1 MAPTF
6 TGDDTTIG
14 RVKWFNNKAGYGF
27 ITSSSGDDEKDIF
40 VHHSS
45 IMVAKNQYKY
55 LVTGEYVSFN
65 VEDVE
70 NNEKYNCQAKNVKG
84 VGGGPL
90 MCETRNEQSQSQ
102 SHVEGK
108 GSGPPGDR
116 VNLGKQ
122 WMLVQ
127 RRPQNRGA
135 KDNKQN

>member
-14 RVKWFNNKAGYGF
+14 RVKWFNNKSGYGF
-27 ITSSSGDDEKDIF
+27 ITSTIDGDEKDIF

-45 IMVAKNQYKY
+45 IMVEKNQYKY

-65 VEDVE
+65 VENVD
-70 NNEKYNCQAKNVKG
+70 NNEKYNCQAKNVRG
-84 VGGGPL
+84 INSGPL
-90 MCETRNEQSQSQ
+90 MCETRNEFFQ
-102 SHVEGK
+102 GDTK
-108 GSGPPGDR
+108 GNGHTGER

-127 RRPQNRGA
+127 RRPQSRPT
-135 KDNKQN
+135 KDSK

>member
-1 MAPTF
+1 MAPRF
-6 TGDDTTIG
+6 TGDDTAIG

-45 IMVAKNQYKY
+45 IMVEKNQYKY

-65 VEDVE
+65 VEDVD
-70 NNEKYNCQAKNVKG
+70 NNEKYNCQAKNIRG

-90 MCETRNEQSQSQ
+90 MCETRNEQSQGES
-102 SHVEGK
+102 K
-108 GSGPPGDR
+108 GGAPLGDR

-127 RRPQNRGA
+127 RRPTNRGA
-135 KDNKQN
+135 KDNKQS

>member
-6 TGDDTTIG
+6 TGDNTTVG

-27 ITSSSGDDEKDIF
+27 ITSSTGEGEKDIF

-45 IMVAKNQYKY
+45 IMVEKNQYKY

-65 VEDVE
+65 VETVD
-70 NNEKYNCQAKNVKG
+70 NNERYNCQAKNVRG
-84 VGGGPL
+84 INDGPL
-90 MCETRNEQSQSQ
+90 MCETRNEFSQGEAKSN
-102 SHVEGK
+102 
-108 GSGPPGDR
+108 GPMSDR

-127 RRPQNRGA
+127 RRPQNRAG
-135 KDNKQN
+135 KDNK